1 MKDAIGYLRV
11 STREQG
17 RSGLGLAAQ
26 WHDIERFSQREGFS
40 IKSRYQDIQTGAGK
54 DALLL
59 RPGLAAALKEAR
71 AARCPLI
78 VSRLDRLSRNV
89 HFITG
94 LMEHKVHFIV
104 AALGR
109 DCDEF
114 TLHIYASLA
123 EQERKMISERQKAA
137 KAAGKRKGKK
147 YGFSLHSKAWI
158 KHVGVLGRI
167 SLVKARLEQAE
178 AYRPHIE
185 WAFRQPGADGRLI
198 TYRAAAD
205 KLNARGVESPKG
217 RRWCGNQLAKTSR
230 LLGLDHPLSFMKN
243 DFVRDRV
250 KALWKEHPDCTIAQV
265 IESMGAEQ
273 RLGTVRAGAH
283 LRAIRVAVAKKKC
296 RAHTWVERSDR
307 WTAARI
313 RIVEILKRQPHL
325 SGKQVLETLGPGF
338 TVRVHWILQVM
349 RQFRQASGNP
359 TQKCVSGRRR

>member
-1 MKDAIGYLRV
+1 MKQAIGYLRV
-11 STREQG
+11 STKEQG

-26 WHDIERFSQREGFS
+26 RFDINAFGTREAFS
-40 IKSRYQDIQTGAGK
+40 IKSWYQDIQTGAGK

-59 RPGLAAALKEAR
+59 RPGLAASLKEAR

-123 EQERKMISERQKAA
+123 EQERKMISERIRAAYAAA
-137 KAAGKRKGKK
+137 KLKGRKF
-147 YGFSLHSKAWI
+147 GFQLRSKAWLQR
-158 KHVGVLGRI
+158 VSDLGRVSI
-167 SLVKARLEQAE
+167 VKANLEQAE
-178 AYRPHIE
+178 AYRPYFE
-185 WAFRQPGADGRLI
+185 WAFRQPGTDGRLI

-205 KLNARGVESPKG
+205 KLNERGVESPMG
-217 RRWCGNQLAKTSR
+217 SRWCGNQLAKTSR
-230 LLGLDHPLSFMKN
+230 LLGLDHPLSFIEN
-243 DFVRDRV
+243 DVVRARV

-265 IESMGAEQ
+265 IESMGTEQ
-273 RLGTVRAGAH
+273 RLGLVRAGAH
-283 LRAIRVAVAKKKC
+283 LRAVRLAAAKRC
-296 RAHTWVERSDR
+296 LAHTWVRRSDR

-313 RIVEILKRQPHL
+313 RIVETLKRQPHL
-325 SGKQVLETLGPGF
+325 SGKQVLEKLGPGF

-349 RQFRQASGNP
+349 RQFRRDSAKP
-359 TQKCVSGRRR
+359 TRKYAPERRR

>member
-1 MKDAIGYLRV
+1 MKQAIGYLRV
-11 STREQG
+11 STKEQG

-26 WHDIERFSQREGFS
+26 RCDINAFGTREAFS
-40 IKSRYQDIQTGAGK
+40 INSWHQDIQTGAGK

-147 YGFSLHSKAWI
+147 YGFSLHSKAWV
-158 KHVGVLGRI
+158 KHVGALGRA
-167 SLVKARLEQAE
+167 SLVKANLEQAE
-178 AYRPHIE
+178 AYRPYFE

-198 TYRAAAD
+198 TYRAAAN
-205 KLNARGVESPKG
+205 KLNARGVESPMG
-217 RRWCGNQLAKTSR
+217 SRWCGNQLAKTSR

-243 DFVRDRV
+243 DVVRARV

-265 IESMGAEQ
+265 IESMGTEQ
-273 RLGTVRAGAH
+273 RLGLVRAGAH
-283 LRAIRVAVAKKKC
+283 LRAVRLAAAKRC
-296 RAHTWVERSDR
+296 LAHTWVRRSDR

-325 SGKQVLETLGPGF
+325 SGKQVLEKLGPGF

-349 RQFRQASGNP
+349 RQFRRDSAKP
-359 TQKCVSGRRR
+359 TRKYAPERRR